1 VGESVDFQPK
11 RKTTD
16 TVIETDQQQ
25 ANRRCYQH
33 RSWPPGKLTPSL
45 QDWQKYQKIPNSLEN
60 GQKDNR
66 QHGDVA

>member
-1 VGESVDFQPK
+1 
-11 RKTTD
+11 
-16 TVIETDQQQ
+16 VIETDQQQ

-45 QDWQKYQKIPNSLEN
+45 QIWQKYQKVPNSLEN